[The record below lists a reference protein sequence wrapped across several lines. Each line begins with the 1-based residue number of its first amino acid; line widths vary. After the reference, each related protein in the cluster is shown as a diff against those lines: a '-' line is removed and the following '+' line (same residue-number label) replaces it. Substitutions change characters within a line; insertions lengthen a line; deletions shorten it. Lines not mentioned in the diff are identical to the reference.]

1 MLSLRAGRIAE
12 IAGFLDPGM
21 HRPFGLPEERPGA
34 GPDESRPPGGGSRLT
49 TPCQYGSM
57 LSMPTAHIAV
67 YDTLADW
74 ETGHLLAELHTGRF
88 SGVPYDVVS
97 VAESSEP
104 VTTMGGLRLLPD
116 ALIAG
121 IDPGASDL
129 LVLPG
134 ADLWDVGGGAA
145 FADAA
150 ARFLAAGVPVAAI
163 CGATAGL
170 ARAGLLDE
178 RRHTSAA
185 AEYLAATGYAGGAR
199 YVEARAVA
207 DGGLV
212 TAGPDAPVQ
221 FARAALGLLGL
232 MPEAGLDAYEGVF
245 ARGDA
250 ACYPVLMEAAA
261 GSQASA

>member
-1 MLSLRAGRIAE
+1 
-12 IAGFLDPGM
+12 
-21 HRPFGLPEERPGA
+21 
-34 GPDESRPPGGGSRLT
+34 
-49 TPCQYGSM
+49 
-57 LSMPTAHIAV
+57 MPTAHIAV
-67 YDTLADW
+67 YDSLADY
-74 ETGHLLAELHTGRF
+74 EAGHLLAELRTGRF
-88 SGVPYDVVS
+88 TGVPFDVVT
-97 VAESSEP
+97 VAESLEP
-104 VTTMGGLRLLPD
+104 ITTLGGLRLLPD
-116 ALIAG
+116 TLLG
-121 IDPGASDL
+121 DVDPATSEL

-134 ADLWDVGGGAA
+134 AELWDAGGGAA

-185 AEYLAATGYAGGAR
+185 AEYLAATGYAGGER
-199 YVEARAVA
+199 YEHARAVA

-221 FARAALGLLGL
+221 FARASLAVLGL
-232 MPEAGLDAYEGVF
+232 MPETALEAYEGVF

-250 ACYPVLMEAAA
+250 TCFPALMEAA
-261 GSQASA
+261 GSAAP